1 METRAG
7 DPGAFAH
14 FDLNRVDSPAFV
26 IDAAKLRANLA
37 ILADVRDRAGIKV
50 LAALKAF
57 SMWRV
62 APLIG
67 DALDG
72 VCTSGLWEARLA
84 REHYRGEIA
93 TYCAAYKAQDLPE
106 ICAISD
112 HVIFNSPGQIARF
125 RAALDTLTG
134 FDIGLRI
141 NPLHATGDVPRYD
154 PCAPHSR
161 LGFPVDQLQPGD
173 LAGVSGLHFHTLCE
187 QDFGPL
193 QRTWEAL
200 RPHIAPY
207 LSQLKWLNFGGGH
220 HITRADYQR
229 DELVDFLKAVKA
241 ETALEIYLE
250 PGEAVALDAGI
261 LVGTILDTH
270 WNGMPLAITDIS
282 ATCHMPDV
290 IEAPYRPAL
299 LGELPPKD
307 AASSDPPPL
316 GEVAARSADGG
327 GGAFGAPSVSPFGSA
342 TSPDGGGIRESRHGA
357 VRLGGPSCLAG
368 DVIGDYHLPAPV
380 EPGQRF
386 AFLDQAHYSM
396 VKTTS
401 FNGVPL
407 PSIWLWDSSDDV
419 LECVRR
425 FGWETFRDRLS

>member
-14 FDLNRVDSPAFV
+14 FDLSRVDSPAFV
-26 IDAAKLRANLA
+26 VDAARLRANLA
-37 ILADVRDRAGIKV
+37 VLADIRDRAGIKV

-67 DALDG
+67 EHLDG
-72 VCTSGLWEARLA
+72 VCTSGLWETLLA
-84 REHYRGEIA
+84 AEHYASSSGAEIA
-93 TYCAAYKAQDLPE
+93 TYCAAYKAEDLPE
-106 ICAISD
+106 ILRLSD
-112 HVIFNSPGQIARF
+112 HIIFNSPGQLTRFMPEIALA
-125 RAALDTLTG
+125 RAQGCT

-141 NPLHATGDVPRYD
+141 NPLHAEGEVPRYD

-161 LGFPVDQLQPGD
+161 LGFPVDQLAD
-173 LAGVSGLHFHTLCE
+173 EHMEGVDGLHFHTLCE
-187 QDFGPL
+187 QDFLPL
-193 QRTWEAL
+193 QRTWDAL
-200 RPHIAPY
+200 KPRIERYFP
-207 LSQLKWLNFGGGH
+207 QLRWLNFGGGH
-220 HITRADYQR
+220 HVTRDDYQR
-229 DELVDFLKAVKA
+229 DELVEFLRTVKA
-241 ETALEIYLE
+241 ETGCELYLE

-261 LVGTILDTH
+261 LVGTVLDTL

-299 LGELPPKD
+299 LGEIG
-307 AASSDPPPL
+307 L
-316 GEVAARSADGG
+316 GELPQVDIEIDETA
-327 GGAFGAPSVSPFGSA
+327 GGA
-342 TSPDGGGIRESRHGA
+342 I
-357 VRLGGPSCLAG
+357 RLGGPSCLAG
-368 DVIGDYHLPAPV
+368 DVIGDYRFAGPV

-396 VKTTS
+396 VKTTT

-407 PSIWLWDSSDDV
+407 PSIWLWDSETDA
-419 LECVRR
+419 LELVRK
-425 FGWETFRDRLS
+425 FGWEDFRNRLS